1 MPPLNSTT
9 CPRCSKRV
17 HLMPGISVLPQFAS
31 YMFLVCWKC
40 RIVAHTRREDRKWIP
55 IKKAKAL
62 QPNSR

>member
-1 MPPLNSTT
+1 
-9 CPRCSKRV
+9 
-17 HLMPGISVLPQFAS
+17 MPGISVLPQFPG

-62 QPNSR
+62 QPNNR